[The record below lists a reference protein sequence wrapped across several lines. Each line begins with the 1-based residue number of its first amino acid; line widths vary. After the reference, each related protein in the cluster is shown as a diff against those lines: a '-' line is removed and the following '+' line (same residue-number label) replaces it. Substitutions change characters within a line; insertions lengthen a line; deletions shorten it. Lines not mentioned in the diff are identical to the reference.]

1 MPREFIGV
9 VIYRKRATSEAPLAA
24 LASSASAPVSAGSA
38 QLARVINNDDSVA
51 KLALTD
57 CPDPEPYPVRINLK
71 GRQATLHKQ
80 CFTIEAYERAKNR
93 GDVT

>member
-9 VIYRKRATSEAPLAA
+9 VIYRKPATSETPLPA
-24 LASSASAPVSAGSA
+24 LASLESAPVSSGPA
-38 QLARVINNDDSVA
+38 QLAKVLNNDDLIG
-51 KLALTD
+51 KLALTG
-57 CPDPEPYPVRINLK
+57 CPDPEPYPVRINPK